1 MLALTSVWVAL
12 GTFILAAAM
21 IVHRPVMTDT
31 TIPVVLW
38 FGAPGAICLAGVVLW
53 AYRKEGEDD
62 PGIVAQRRQAKVA
75 ISFAVLAAGMVYGL
89 IIGSYKFVPN

>member
-1 MLALTSVWVAL
+1 MLALTSVWLSL

-21 IVHRPVMTDT
+21 IVHRPLLTDT

-38 FGAPGAICLAGVVLW
+38 LGAPGSICLAGTVLW
-53 AYRKEGEDD
+53 AYRKEGWDD

-75 ISFAVLAAGMVYGL
+75 ITLAVLAAGMVYGL
-89 IIGSYKFVPN
+89 IIGSHKFVPN